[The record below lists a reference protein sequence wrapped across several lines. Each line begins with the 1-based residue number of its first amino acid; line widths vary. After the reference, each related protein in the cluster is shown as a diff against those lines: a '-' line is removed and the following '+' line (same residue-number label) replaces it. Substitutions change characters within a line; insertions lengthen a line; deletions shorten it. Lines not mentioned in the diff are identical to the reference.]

1 MAKTDRKGIVT
12 VAVRTDCGRTRNRN
26 EDACFGDKEAGLLI
40 VADGLGGH
48 AGGDHASRLAIETL
62 AGAFR
67 EREPSS
73 CNSPTINAVLTKAFE
88 QATQR
93 IREAACAD
101 YHLKDMGTTAVLA
114 LCGDER
120 VWIAHL
126 GDSRAYLLRNHK
138 FTQLT
143 QDHSMVEDM
152 VRAGLLSSD
161 ESQVHPQRHVVTR
174 SLGQIDD
181 TTPTIRMV
189 EWSKDDVLLLCTD
202 GLTNML
208 SDQEIKTIIR
218 QTQANIQDLCDRLVD
233 AANDRG
239 GLDNI
244 TVAMAQHI

>member
-12 VAVRTDCGRTRNRN
+12 VAVKTDCGRVRDRN
-26 EDACFGDKEAGLLI
+26 EDACFGDDEAGLLI

-48 AGGDHASRLAIETL
+48 AGGDQASRLAIETL
-62 AGAFR
+62 AGALR
-67 EREPSS
+67 EWEPSVPD
-73 CNSPTINAVLTKAFE
+73 SPAITAVITKAFE

-93 IREAACAD
+93 IREVACAD
-101 YHLKDMGTTAVLA
+101 YHLKEMGTTAVLA
-114 LCGDER
+114 LCGDEY

-126 GDSRAYLLRNHK
+126 GDSRAYLLRNHT

-152 VRAGLLSSD
+152 VRAGLLSPD
-161 ESQVHPQRHVVTR
+161 ESHAHPQRHVVTR

-181 TTPTIRMV
+181 ITPTISVV
-189 EWSKDDVLLLCTD
+189 EWSKGDVLLLCTD

-208 SDQEIKTIIR
+208 SDHDIHTTIR
-218 QTQANIQDLCDRLVD
+218 QAQTNVPDLCDRLVD
-233 AANDRG
+233 AANERG
-239 GLDNI
+239 GRDNI